1 MEAHQIYTP
10 NVFNLFCELKEESEF
25 YKAIEQIPGEEYVTE
40 HYELCRVQRWC
51 KGSYKVRISSG
62 GSKYDCECG
71 LFEHFGLPCSHIL
84 RVLISTGVQKIP
96 ESLVMKRWTKK
107 ARLDTAGHLAEY
119 RKENPAIQSLTYRH
133 SSLMVRVLPFVEMG
147 DSNVE
152 SYKMAMDIIESGITA
167 LSEISKV
174 KDGMGLG
181 HAQEAQTEDVDN
193 VKFDNFPQRV
203 PRKKNERGRPTNKR
217 DKPAYE
223 VGSKRPRFCSIC
235 KSDSHTKQS
244 CPDRDPATKKPRR
257 PPTCTGCGLFG
268 HKIQKCKGNAQELA
282 VVANIFV

>member
-1 MEAHQIYTP
+1 
-10 NVFNLFCELKEESEF
+10 
-25 YKAIEQIPGEEYVTE
+25 
-40 HYELCRVQRWC
+40 
-51 KGSYKVRISSG
+51 
-62 GSKYDCECG
+62 
-71 LFEHFGLPCSHIL
+71 
-84 RVLISTGVQKIP
+84 VQKIP

-133 SSLMVRVLPFVEMG
+133 SSLLVRVLQFVEMG

-257 PPTCTGCGLFG
+257 PPSCTGCGLFG